1 MSIKTV
7 LVHVDPGPGC
17 NPRVQLAMHVADLFD
32 ADLIGL
38 GAEAFDPV
46 FVSGYAATDGVVIEA
61 IQERIAADLP
71 AAEKHFRALTSGR
84 ERIAW
89 VKGVDYPD
97 KLLALN
103 ARGADLIVASRP
115 ARGESPIFAARLADT
130 IMEAGVPVL
139 LAATTGAAF
148 QGDRIVVAWKDT
160 RESRRALG
168 DALPFLKRA
177 KAVVVVAVC
186 GEADTKSGQ
195 AGAADVAR
203 RLAAHG
209 VEASVEVVAKGKATV
224 AEVLED
230 VARRHSADLIVAGA
244 YGHSRLREWALG
256 GVTEDFLASCPQFV
270 LLSH

>member
-160 RESRRALG
+160 REFSPRTGRCASISETGEGCRGRCGLWGGRHQERPGRSGRRRPQTCGSRR
-168 DALPFLKRA
+168 
-177 KAVVVVAVC
+177 
-186 GEADTKSGQ
+186 
-195 AGAADVAR
+195 
-203 RLAAHG
+203 
-209 VEASVEVVAKGKATV
+209 
-224 AEVLED
+224 
-230 VARRHSADLIVAGA
+230 
-244 YGHSRLREWALG
+244 
-256 GVTEDFLASCPQFV
+256 
-270 LLSH
+270 